1 MENIE
6 KHLRK
11 AKTWNMVLLVLGL
24 LSVIFTLFG
33 LPQSLNPKKEMYDAM
48 GSYGAQMYE
57 YVNSPLTKA
66 ISIISLLIA
75 IALIVCYFLAN
86 KKLKEGKAPSKVPY
100 YAKLA
105 WTVISLI
112 IGFITVPKGEYMGV
126 DMSSFTQISTIVT
139 SIIIAIPAILVIM
152 HLFKA
157 EPEE

>member
-24 LSVIFTLFG
+24 ISLASSLFS
-33 LPQSLNPKKEMYDAM
+33 LPSTLNPPKETYDAM

-57 YVNSPLTKA
+57 YLNSPMTKA
-66 ISIISLLIA
+66 IYIISLVIT
-75 IALIVCYFLAN
+75 IALIVCYFMAN
-86 KKLKEGKAPSKVPY
+86 KKLKEGKAPSKIPY
-100 YAKLA
+100 FAKLG
-105 WTVISLI
+105 WTVVSLL
-112 IGFITVPKGEYMGV
+112 IGFITTPKGEFMGV
-126 DMSSFTQISTIVT
+126 DMSAATQITSIVT
-139 SIIIAIPAILVIM
+139 SVLISIPAILVIV